1 MKSDLSP
8 DCVSQGH
15 CVASVPGKFLEHALL
30 ATLLAWASSLRT
42 SFPLWCLPPG
52 YLLGNGIPTV
62 VGAIV
67 SPKHT
72 SAWNL

>member
-1 MKSDLSP
+1 MKSDLSQ

-30 ATLLAWASSLRT
+30 ATLLAWASSLRA
-42 SFPLWCLPPG
+42 SYALQCLPPG
-52 YLLGNGIPTV
+52 YLLGSGIPTV
-62 VGAIV
+62 VEAIV

-72 SAWNL
+72 STWNL